1 VDFQNYYRRL
11 GLQNYPFTTFTTEH
25 ETTHAEEL
33 FVPMTEYG
41 PIQEAFRSGQNMIIL
56 GERGVGKTAVLE
68 EFHRRVPARQV
79 LCTINAFSEI
89 PVESKR
95 HDFHKLIL
103 KHLLLA
109 FVKHLRAHPFVS
121 PRLRKADRVLLSYLI
136 YFYSDQLTLESMKE
150 AISKMQIPWWKRLL
164 AGVFNKARLPLNYA
178 GTVLEN
184 ALKRYIAQT
193 FGAVPLVE
201 ETQIREYFP
210 EIKIAPQTEFTRDVD
225 SFHLVRSLS
234 ETIQRA
240 TGSRPVAVFD
250 KLDEDPRLEN
260 DAEIV
265 SGFLL
270 PLLSDNNL
278 LSCSTLQTVLF
289 VWKTPYRY
297 IESKVRSQKFF
308 CPTIRWDRDTLK
320 QVLNRRV
327 AVFSGGQ
334 LADYRKMFS
343 DPDGHAVDELFSLAN
358 GVPRDLWHL
367 INKVFEEQYRS
378 NPRSRTLTDKAIDT
392 AKTRFVTEFNYYE
405 YYPRKANARRDSMD
419 IYSYYAHLRKVG
431 SEDFSKSRFTD
442 LAGTGSSTTNYLVG
456 MERIGLIEKI
466 RQERGDLIF
475 RIRDSKIVYAIN
487 RGIDLRAE
495 V

>member
-1 VDFQNYYRRL
+1 MDFQEYYRRL

-25 ETTHAEEL
+25 ESTHAKEL

-56 GERGVGKTAVLE
+56 GERGVGKTAILE
-68 EFHRRVPARQV
+68 EFHRTVPPEQV
-79 LCTINAFSEI
+79 NCTVNSFCEI
-89 PVESKR
+89 PIQSNR
-95 HDFHKLIL
+95 NDFHKLIL

-109 FVKHLRAHPFVS
+109 FVRHLHSHPIIS
-121 PRLRKADRVLLSYLI
+121 MRLRKPDRILLSYLI

-150 AISKMQIPWWKRLL
+150 AISRIQIPWWKRLL
-164 AGVFNKARLPLNYA
+164 ASIFNRARLPLNYA

-193 FGAVPLVE
+193 FGAAPFVE
-201 ETQIREYFP
+201 EALIREYFP
-210 EIKIAPQTEFTRDVD
+210 EIRMAPQTEFTKDID
-225 SFHLVRSLS
+225 TFHLVGILS
-234 ETIQRA
+234 EAIRKS
-240 TGSRPVAVFD
+240 TGSKPIAVFD

-260 DAEIV
+260 DAGII

-278 LSCSTLQTVLF
+278 LSCSSLQTILF

-297 IESKVRSQKFF
+297 IESKVRSQKYF
-308 CPTIRWDRDTLK
+308 CPTIRWNNDTLK

-327 AVFSGGQ
+327 AVFSNGK
-334 LADYRKMFS
+334 LSDYRVLFS
-343 DPDGHAVDELFSLAN
+343 DPDGSEVEELFSLAN

-378 NPRSRTLTDKAIDT
+378 NSRSKTLTNRAIGT

-419 IYSYYAHLRKVG
+419 IYSYYSHLRKVG
-431 SEDFSKSRFTD
+431 SEDFSKSRFNES
-442 LAGTGSSTTNYLVG
+442 AGTGSSTTNYLIG
-456 MERIGLIEKI
+456 MERIGLIEKL

>member
-1 VDFQNYYRRL
+1 MDFQQYYRRL
-11 GLQNYPFTTFTTEH
+11 GLQAYPFTTFTTEH
-25 ETTHAEEL
+25 EARHAEEL

-41 PIQEAFRSGQNMIIL
+41 PIQESFRSGQNMIVL

-68 EFHRRVPARQV
+68 EFQRRVPAARV
-79 LCTINAFSEI
+79 HCTINSFLEI
-89 PVESKR
+89 PVEAKR
-95 HDFHKLIL
+95 SDFHKLIL

-109 FVKHLRAHPFVS
+109 FAGHLHAHPMVAL
-121 PRLRKADRVLLSYLI
+121 RLRKADRILLSYLI

-150 AISKMQIPWWKRLL
+150 AISKIQVPAWKRLA
-164 AGVFNKARLPLNYA
+164 AGMFNRARLPLNYA

-193 FGAVPLVE
+193 FGAAPFVE

-210 EIKIAPQTEFTRDVD
+210 EIKISPQTEFTRDVD
-225 SFHLVRSLS
+225 SFHLVRTLS
-234 ETIQRA
+234 EAIQRA
-240 TGSRPVAVFD
+240 TGSKPVAIFD

-260 DAEIV
+260 DAEII

-270 PLLSDNNL
+270 PVLGDNNL
-278 LSCSTLQTVLF
+278 LSCASLQTVLF

-320 QVLNRRV
+320 QVLNRRIG
-327 AVFSGGQ
+327 VFSGGR
-334 LADYRKMFS
+334 LTDYRRMFAN
-343 DPDGHAVDELFSLAN
+343 PDGPDVDELIVLAN

-367 INKVFEEQYRS
+367 LNKVFEEQLRG
-378 NPRSRTLTDKAIDT
+378 NPRSRTLTDAAIGT

-405 YYPRKANARRDSMD
+405 YYPRKANARRDTMD

-431 SEDFSKSRFTD
+431 SEDFSKSRFSE

-487 RGIDLRAE
+487 HGLDLRAE
-495 V
+495 T

>member
-1 VDFQNYYRRL
+1 MDFHDYYRRL
-11 GLQNYPFTTFTTEH
+11 GLQTYPFTTFTTEH
-25 ETTHAEEL
+25 ESSHAKEL

-56 GERGVGKTAVLE
+56 GERGVGKTAILE
-68 EFHRRVPARQV
+68 DFHRTVPAGQV
-79 LCTINAFSEI
+79 YCTINVFSEI

-95 HDFHKLIL
+95 LDFHRLIL
-103 KHLLLA
+103 KNLLLA
-109 FVKHLRAHPFVS
+109 FVQHLHAHPVVS
-121 PRLRKADRVLLSYLI
+121 MRLGKADRILLSYLI

-150 AISKMQIPWWKRLL
+150 AISRIQIPWWKRLI
-164 AGVFNKARLPLNYA
+164 AGIFNRARLPLNYA

-193 FGAVPLVE
+193 FGAVPFVE
-201 ETQIREYFP
+201 EAKIREYFP
-210 EIKIAPQTEFTRDVD
+210 EIKIAPQTEFTRDID
-225 SFHLVRSLS
+225 SFRLVTILS
-234 ETIQRA
+234 EAIQKTTR
-240 TGSRPVAVFD
+240 SKPIAVFD

-260 DAEIV
+260 DAGII
-265 SGFLL
+265 SSFLL
-270 PLLSDNNL
+270 PLLGDNNL
-278 LSCSTLQTVLF
+278 LSCSSLQTISF

-297 IESKVRSQKFF
+297 IESKVRSQKYF
-308 CPTIRWDRDTLK
+308 CPNIRWDNDTLK
-320 QVLNRRV
+320 RVLNRRV
-327 AVFSGGQ
+327 SVFSNGK
-334 LADYRKMFS
+334 LTEYRVMFT
-343 DPDGHAVDELFSLAN
+343 DPDGSEVDELFSLAN

-367 INKVFEEQYRS
+367 LNKVFEEQYRS
-378 NPRSRTLTDKAIDT
+378 NPRSKTLTDKAIST

-419 IYSYYAHLRKVG
+419 IYSYYSHLRKVG
-431 SEDFSKSRFTD
+431 SEDFSKTRFND
-442 LAGTGSSTTNYLVG
+442 LAGTGSSTSNYLIG
-456 MERIGLIEKI
+456 MERIGLIEKL

>member
-1 VDFQNYYRRL
+1 MDFQDYYRRL
-11 GLQNYPFTTFTTEH
+11 GLRNYPFTTFTTEH
-25 ETTHAEEL
+25 ETTHAREL

-68 EFHRRVPARQV
+68 EFHRRVPAAQV
-79 LCTINAFSEI
+79 PCTISAFSEV
-89 PVESKR
+89 PVESAR
-95 HDFHKLIL
+95 ADFHRLIL

-109 FVKHLRAHPFVS
+109 FVRHLHAHPLVAV
-121 PRLRKADRVLLSYLI
+121 RLRKADRVLLSYLI

-150 AISKMQIPWWKRLL
+150 AISRMQVPWWVRL
-164 AGVFNKARLPLNYA
+164 AASTFNRARLPLNYA

-193 FGAVPLVE
+193 FGAAPFVE
-201 ETQIREYFP
+201 ESQIREYFP
-210 EIKIAPQTEFTRDVD
+210 EIKIAPQTGFTKGVD
-225 SFHLVRSLS
+225 TFHLIQILS
-234 ETIQRA
+234 EAIQRTTA
-240 TGSRPVAVFD
+240 AKPVAVFD

-260 DAEIV
+260 DAEVI
-265 SGFLL
+265 SAFLL

-278 LSCSTLQTVLF
+278 LSCGSLQTVLF

-297 IESKVRSQKFF
+297 VESKVRSQKFF
-308 CPTIRWDRDTLK
+308 CPTIRWDTEALK
-320 QVLNRRV
+320 LVLNRRI
-327 AVFSGGQ
+327 AVFSDGR
-334 LADYRKMFS
+334 LADYRAMFAN
-343 DPDGHAVDELFSLAN
+343 PEGPEVEELFRLAN

-367 INKVFEEQYRS
+367 LNKVFEEQFRS
-378 NPRSRTLTDKAIDT
+378 DARSKTLSDEAIAS

-431 SEDFSKSRFTD
+431 SEDFSKSRFND

-487 RGIDLRAE
+487 HGLDLRSEA
-495 V
+495 